1 MTAQAVRL
9 TNVDIDNAL
18 KNKHF
23 EVIFQPIFDL
33 KTGSLGRMEAFIRW
47 VHPGLGTLPP
57 GAFISF
63 FESQGRMSELTRYV
77 LETALERYMEWRG
90 KSGPGFSVN
99 LALSDLSDKSFP
111 AFLRDQL
118 LRHDFPPELVTLECP
133 SLPTTTSLTEAQ
145 EIFGRLKK
153 TGARLA
159 IEVRGR
165 ANDLLRS
172 LSPFPFDEV
181 KTGGSAILRF
191 ARTVRGGPGLGA
203 ISELL
208 ELAKTNDAAIVA
220 VGVEDQASLQALTS
234 LGFTA
239 AQGNHLASV
248 GDLKAFK
255 TSQIND
261 VRKVL
266 ELEPLDQK
274 GLQESFEARK
284 PVKKPDATQALE
296 VDDEDIRFEQEK
308 LAALRVAKEKAR
320 AARDAAKRR
329 ALKKAADAKAAAQK
343 AKQELEEQ
351 QKLMRDTQAKREVEE
366 SARKLQDRLNRAYD
380 DEEEQQ
386 ADPSIESKKPAVKR
400 AATTKTSE
408 KTAEKTTSKAS
419 EKKSTKSSGR
429 KTATKKAAT
438 KKPASKKAATKKTA
452 VKKTTAKKVVTKS
465 KKDNSSPA
473 ASEEASED
481 KSALQTQEPEQA
493 LSHQTKEAD
502 IPEAGLLLGGSLAEP
517 VERPAPTENA
527 KDDKPED
534 GIFVDTTSDPESQS
548 DADKGDKITIGEKTE
563 ASDVPAIAAM
573 DDEIVLDEIPET
585 QAISVELLEDEECP
599 PLEALSGDD
608 AKSEDEIH
616 EQFFKEASE
625 LPHDL
630 ETDPGDV
637 NGLDKALLEVGLRD
651 LAAPADRRRSK
662 RRKNFLQK
670 RYRIRVTGFWPESW
684 KEKWAAD
691 KAEKDGFSLS
701 ED

>member
-33 KTGSLGRMEAFIRW
+33 KTGSLARMEAFIRW

-77 LETALERYMEWRG
+77 LETALEHYMGWRG
-90 KSGPGFSVN
+90 KTGPGFSVN
-99 LALSDLSDKSFP
+99 LALSDLSDESFP

-133 SLPTTTSLTEAQ
+133 SLPATTSLAEAQ

-255 TSQIND
+255 TSQINE
-261 VRKVL
+261 VRKAL

-274 GLQESFEARK
+274 ALQESFAAHK
-284 PVKKPDATQALE
+284 PVKKAEAEQSLE
-296 VDDEDIRFEQEK
+296 VDDGDIKFEQEK
-308 LAALRVAKEKAR
+308 LAALRIAKEKAR
-320 AARDAAKRR
+320 AAREAAKRR

-351 QKLMRDTQAKREVEE
+351 QKLMRDAQAKREVEE

-380 DEEEQQ
+380 DGGEEQDT
-386 ADPSIESKKPAVKR
+386 ALAAKSEKPATKKTT
-400 AATTKTSE
+400 TTKASGKKTTKSTGSKTSTK
-408 KTAEKTTSKAS
+408 KTAA
-419 EKKSTKSSGR
+419 KKS
-429 KTATKKAAT
+429 ATKKAAT
-438 KKPASKKAATKKTA
+438 KKTATKKAAAKKTA
-452 VKKTTAKKVVTKS
+452 TKKPAAKKVAAKS
-465 KKDNSSPA
+465 KADDNTPVTT
-473 ASEEASED
+473 ED
-481 KSALQTQEPEQA
+481 KSALQPQPSEQA
-493 LSHQTKEAD
+493 ATHQNKETD

-517 VERPAPTENA
+517 VERPAPA
-527 KDDKPED
+527 DAVKDDQSEN
-534 GIFVDTTSDPESQS
+534 GIFVDTKAEPQAQS
-548 DADKGDKITIGEKTE
+548 DDDKGDNITIGEQKDAT
-563 ASDVPAIAAM
+563 DLPVVAAM
-573 DDEIVLDEIPET
+573 DDEIVDDEIVLEEIPES
-585 QAISVELLEDEECP
+585 QAISVELLEDEACP

-616 EQFFKEASE
+616 EQFFKEANE

-630 ETDPGDV
+630 ETEPGDV
-637 NGLDKALLEVGLRD
+637 NGLDKALLEAGLRD
-651 LAAPADRRRSK
+651 LAAPAGRARPK
-662 RRKNFLQK
+662 ARKNFLQK

-691 KAEKDGFSLS
+691 KAAKDDFSLS
-701 ED
+701 EE

>member
-90 KSGPGFSVN
+90 KAGPGFSVN

-208 ELAKTNDAAIVA
+208 ELAKSNDAAIVA

-255 TSQIND
+255 TSQVND
-261 VRKVL
+261 VRKAL

-274 GLQESFEARK
+274 GLQESFEARE
-284 PVKKPDATQALE
+284 PVKKPDPEQPP
-296 VDDEDIRFEQEK
+296 VSDDDIKFEQEK
-308 LAALRVAKEKAR
+308 LAALRAAKDKAR

-351 QKLMRDTQAKREVEE
+351 QKLMRDAQAKREVEE

-380 DEEEQQ
+380 DDEEEQDT
-386 ADPSIESKKPAVKR
+386 ALAAESEKPEVKKTAPTKASGKK
-400 AATTKTSE
+400 TTKS
-408 KTAEKTTSKAS
+408 A
-419 EKKSTKSSGR
+419 GR
-429 KTATKKAAT
+429 KTATKKPAA
-438 KKPASKKAATKKTA
+438 KKATAKKTVTKKTS
-452 VKKTTAKKVVTKS
+452 VKKTTTKKVVAKS
-465 KKDNSSPA
+465 KPDDSTLA
-473 ASEEASED
+473 TAED
-481 KSALQTQEPEQA
+481 KSALQPQQPEQA
-493 LSHQTKEAD
+493 VSGPDNEPD

-517 VERPAPTENA
+517 VERPAPTEEA

-534 GIFVDTTSDPESQS
+534 GIFVDTSADPESQS
-548 DADKGDKITIGEKTE
+548 DADKGDSITIGEKADT
-563 ASDVPAIAAM
+563 SDVPVIAAM
-573 DDEIVLDEIPET
+573 DEEIVLDEIPES

-599 PLEALSGDD
+599 PLETLSGDD

-630 ETDPGDV
+630 ETEPGDV

-651 LAAPADRRRSK
+651 LAAPADAMRSK
-662 RRKNFLQK
+662 SRKNFLQK
-670 RYRIRVTGFWPESW
+670 RYRVRVTGFWPESW
-684 KEKWAAD
+684 KDKWAAD
-691 KAEKDGFSLS
+691 KAARDDFSLS